1 MRAMSLLP
9 EVPPTR
15 LLTQDTVRD
24 TVDGDTVDPNP
35 NHINQIPLLHFNPPH
50 PLMEMKM

>member
-1 MRAMSLLP
+1 MRAMSLLL

-15 LLTQDTVRD
+15 LTQDTVRD
-24 TVDGDTVDPNP
+24 TVDGDTVDLNP
-35 NHINQIPLLHFNPPH
+35 NHINQISLLHFNPH